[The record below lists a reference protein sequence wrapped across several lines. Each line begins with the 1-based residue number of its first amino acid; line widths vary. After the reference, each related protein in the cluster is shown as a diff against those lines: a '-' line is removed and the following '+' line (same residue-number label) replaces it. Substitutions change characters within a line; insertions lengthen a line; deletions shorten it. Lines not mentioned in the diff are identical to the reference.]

1 MPRPT
6 WVVPRPKSQVALRRT
21 RDAARLAAR
30 LSARGV
36 APLSKVA
43 AAAVT
48 TTTAEVGAAV
58 RVSGFSRAR
67 GRRRR
72 RWGGACRDPRGSC
85 RDTSPKSRRVGR
97 KTPLGSP
104 LASPPERTP
113 GQMRAG
119 ERGRLF
125 TVAHLWGGGGGGLS
139 TQVLLL
145 SRTVTQGA
153 SGLAGRL
160 AALNAS
166 LRLGFRRNSEEFRNS
181 TELKRHNKRTG
192 KRQARH
198 AIPPARRIC
207 TAVSACFPLAAFQ
220 LPAPCLLCGR
230 LPHSTISRS
239 SHVRYDATVTGQ
251 YRRFPMPNPP
261 SPTGERTV

>member
-1 MPRPT
+1 MGWGVPRPT
-6 WVVPRPKSQVALRRT
+6 WVVPRHKSQVASRRT
-21 RDAARLAAR
+21 KDAARLAAR
-30 LSARGV
+30 LATRAYSRPNESWGAR
-36 APLSKVA
+36 
-43 AAAVT
+43 
-48 TTTAEVGAAV
+48 TALH
-58 RVSGFSRAR
+58 S
-67 GRRRR
+67 
-72 RWGGACRDPRGSC
+72 
-85 RDTSPKSRRVGR
+85 
-97 KTPLGSP
+97 
-104 LASPPERTP
+104 RTP
-113 GQMRAG
+113 
-119 ERGRLF
+119 
-125 TVAHLWGGGGGGLS
+125 VGGGRGGLS

-230 LPHSTISRS
+230 LPHSSTISRS